1 LTDSSYTQGSQH
13 VETRLMDY
21 TKFRLK
27 PGEELREIFKQVNR
41 AFVITCGKCYK
52 QFKEEN
58 EEKYTQL
65 QEILGEDSKK
75 VLGHVQIDFLCN
87 NFLSEKRISCL
98 DLSNCDSIGVNSCG
112 LGIQFVAKLLEVEG
126 KPVYALA
133 DSVQHS
139 VNYATDIGYH
149 GISLEEEK
157 CAACSQCYLNLTG
170 GICPFTN
177 CAKGLLNGPCG
188 GATGGK
194 CEVNPSVDCAWVRI
208 HERLKKRGE
217 EFALEHIQPRD
228 YSKPSWKLRSD
239 LSLHNQTLR
248 SEGFYGGLHPLEK
261 KEATAHKQIEN
272 FPDPQIAVIF
282 LCQHAG
288 RKAKPLVEAGDK
300 VKVGQK
306 IGEADGFV
314 SSPIHS
320 SISGKV
326 LSIEERPHPALRRA
340 DLAIVI
346 ENDGKN
352 ELDPL
357 IQPCEDFER
366 LPKEKLLEIIRESG
380 IVGLGGAMFPAHVK
394 FCPPKKIDTLIV
406 NGCECEPYLNSDNRI
421 MIEHPEE
428 IFTGIRIVQKILGVD
443 RVFLGVEDNKP
454 EAIATLNRFLDKS
467 PSVELVS
474 LKTKYPQGAER
485 ALIKRILDREVPARG
500 LPFDV
505 GVLVSN
511 VGTVFAIYQAV
522 VKGVPL
528 FQRVITVSGEDLT
541 KFGNYLVKIGTSFK
555 DIVGYCLKRNVK
567 KILEEYDL
575 KMGGPIMG
583 ISQASLD
590 SSVIKGTSG
599 LTILRK
605 YPVQVSEER
614 DCIKCGRCVEVCP
627 MQLYPLYY
635 AFYGQRG
642 DLGKAIEY
650 KVEECVECG
659 CCEYICSSKIALL
672 SFIRQEK
679 AYARC
684 SNKA

>member
-27 PGEELREIFKQVNR
+27 PDEEIREIFKQVNR
-41 AFVITCGKCYK
+41 AFILTCGKCYK
-52 QFKEEN
+52 KFEEEN

-65 QEILGEDSKK
+65 LEILGEDSKK

-87 NFLSEKRISCL
+87 DFLSKKRISGL

-112 LGIQFVAKLLEVEG
+112 LGIQFVAKLLEG

-133 DSVQHS
+133 DSVPHS
-139 VNYATDIGYH
+139 VNYASDVGYH

-170 GICPFTN
+170 GICPITS

-188 GATGGK
+188 GATDGK
-194 CEVNPSVDCAWVRI
+194 CEVNSRVDCAWVRI

-217 EFALEHIQPRD
+217 EFTLGCVQIRD

-239 LSLHNQTLR
+239 LSLQNQTLR
-248 SEGFYGGLHPLEK
+248 GEGFYGGLHPLDK
-261 KEATAHKQIEN
+261 KEATADEQIEN
-272 FPDPQIAVIF
+272 FPEPQIAVIF

-288 RKAKPLVEAGDK
+288 RRAKPLVKVGDK

-326 LSIEERPHPALRRA
+326 ISIEERTHPALRREE
-340 DLAIVI
+340 LAIII

-352 ELDPL
+352 KLDPL
-357 IQPCEDFER
+357 IQPCEDFEK
-366 LPKEKLLEIIRESG
+366 LPKETLLGIIRERG
-380 IVGLGGAMFPAHVK
+380 IVGLGGAMFPTHVK
-394 FCPPKKIDTLIV
+394 FSPPKKIDTLIV

-428 IFTGIRIVQKILGVD
+428 IFTGIRIVQKILGVE
-443 RVFLGVEDNKP
+443 RVFVGVEDNKP

-467 PSVELVS
+467 PSVELAS

-485 ALIKRILDREVPARG
+485 ALIKRILDREVPAKG

-505 GVLVSN
+505 GVMVSN

-541 KFGNYLVKIGTSFK
+541 RFGNYLVKIGTPFR
-555 DIVGYCLKRNVK
+555 DIIGYCFKKNVE

-599 LTILRK
+599 FTILRK
-605 YPVQVSEER
+605 YPVKVSEER

-627 MQLYPLYY
+627 IQLYPLYY

-650 KVEECVECG
+650 KVEDCVECG

-679 AYARC
+679 AYARS